1 MDEIA
6 QTGGG
11 GLTPLTVVRRPA
23 DELGINI
30 DALASFVDSTGA
42 LAFVDLETTGLSDD
56 PAAGIL
62 EFGAALIDPGD
73 RIITTVEG
81 LVRPSGPIPLTISHL
96 TGLTDSDVKG
106 APAIDEVA
114 KAIQLALEGRTLVAH
129 NADFERSFLMKF
141 VSTSLGESNYL
152 DTQDFLAIAHP
163 DAPDLR
169 LDTFTRSLLQR
180 AERHRALSD
189 ALDTLRVVSIAAEGA
204 RAGEHRYSV
213 ARNALESYAPE
224 SPWLP
229 LFRSD
234 AVVTPTEMPGQYA
247 VIQPTNESPVP
258 FHEDAIASV
267 LADEDRGRRYFPNYR
282 VREQQ
287 IELSRHFV
295 RNLAG
300 GGRSLLEGGT
310 GVGKSLA
317 YLAAA
322 IPFAMERAAGEVA
335 APIVISTRT
344 KLLQDQLLHKDI
356 PAAAAMFGYPDI
368 KVVSIKGRA
377 NYVCARRITQVLAE
391 GREPQMFASDR
402 LAYAA
407 LATAGSLRRYGEIAT
422 LPPAV
427 LYRFRPLRDL
437 VHRSVAAR
445 AEHCTREQCASER
458 QCPFGRRRAALAKAH
473 LVIANHDLLLRWPP
487 DYPSFTDA
495 IIDEAHELTGVA
507 DEVYALE
514 VRPPEVLDRID
525 DLFGRPSEGRRGAGL
540 LGRSG
545 LREMETDVRAW
556 RRGTQQDF
564 VALGR
569 CLAGRASEYGE
580 VQLPAYPD
588 RVFPDAAE
596 LARVA
601 ADRITS
607 AADAADRIAQE
618 REKDEDE
625 LLVVQRITSELRT
638 ASDALR
644 GAFAGGDD
652 DAVSAF
658 ERLDP
663 PFDRWRLAVR
673 AVSPANAFHE
683 RFVDRLESLACV
695 SSSLFVGGDSFAALG
710 ELEIERHGE
719 PAATRISVESP
730 FAYAEHL
737 RAVAFQSRGELVTET
752 VDVLADLT
760 RLLGGRTLGLF
771 TSLSRMREVCEQL
784 SERLRGEGYE
794 ILMPRRASDDPAVL
808 VERFSRAGGGMV
820 LLGARTFWQGLDIPG
835 PALQAVVIEKLPFEV
850 PTELR
855 KRREARIRAAGED
868 PFERYTMGKMLLN
881 LKQMAGRLI
890 RSEDDR
896 GVVVI
901 VEGRTDRRY
910 FRQLEQAFPSATRVE
925 VAERADLPSLIEQV
939 GIEPNQRATLPAP
952 DSRRR

>member
-1 MDEIA
+1 MDEA
-6 QTGGG
+6 VRTSVG
-11 GLTPLTVVRRPA
+11 GLAPLVVAQRPA
-23 DELGINI
+23 AELEIDF
-30 DALASFVDSTGA
+30 DALASFVDATGA

-56 PAAGIL
+56 PAAEIL
-62 EFGAALIDPGD
+62 EFGAVLIDPGA
-73 RIITTVEG
+73 RFATTVEG
-81 LVRPSGPIPLTISHL
+81 LVRPSRPVPLTISHL
-96 TGLTDSDVKG
+96 TGLTDSDVMG
-106 APAIDEVA
+106 APGIEEVA
-114 KAIQLALEGRTLVAH
+114 KAIQLALEGRTLIAH
-129 NADFERSFLMKF
+129 NAEFERSFLTRF
-141 VSTSLGESNYL
+141 VSTGLGEYRYL

-180 AERHRALSD
+180 AELHRALSD
-189 ALDTLRVVSIAAEGA
+189 ALDTLRVVSVAAKGA
-204 RAGEHRYSV
+204 RDGERRYAI

-229 LFRSD
+229 LICSEA
-234 AVVTPTEMPGQYA
+234 AVAPTEPPGQFA
-247 VIQPTNESPVP
+247 VIQLTNESPVP
-258 FHEDAIASV
+258 FDEDAIAAT
-267 LADEDRGRRYFPNYR
+267 LADANRGRRYFPNYR

-287 IELSRHFV
+287 IELARHFV
-295 RNLAG
+295 RNLAE

-322 IPFAMERAAGEVA
+322 IPFAMERAAGQDSTPVL
-335 APIVISTRT
+335 ISTRT
-344 KLLQDQLLHKDI
+344 KLLQDQLLDKDI

-391 GREPQMFASDR
+391 GRQPQMFASDR

-407 LATAGSLRRYGEIAT
+407 LATAGSIRRFGEVAA

-427 LYRFRPLRDL
+427 LHRFRPLRDL

-445 AEHCTREQCASER
+445 AEHCTREQCATER
-458 QCPFGRRRAALAKAH
+458 SCPFGRRRAALAKAH
-473 LVIANHDLLLRWPP
+473 LGIANHALLLRWPP
-487 DYPSFTDA
+487 DYPNFTDA

-514 VRPPEVLDRID
+514 VRPPDVLDRID
-525 DLFGRPSEGRRGAGL
+525 DLFGRPAEGRRGTGL

-545 LREMETDVRAW
+545 LRQLETDVRAW

-569 CLAGRASEYGE
+569 CLAGSASEYGE

-588 RVFPDAAE
+588 RVFPEAAE

-607 AADAADRIAQE
+607 AADAADRIAKE
-618 REKDEDE
+618 SGKGEDE
-625 LLVVQRITSELRT
+625 RLVVQRITSELC
-638 ASDALR
+638 AAADALR

-652 DAVSAF
+652 EVVAAF

-673 AVSPANAFHE
+673 AVSPADAFHE
-683 RFVDRLESLACV
+683 RFVDRLETLSCV

-719 PAATRISVESP
+719 PPVTRISVESP

-737 RAVAFQSRGELVTET
+737 RAVAFRSQGDLVTET

-771 TSLSRMREVCEQL
+771 TSLGRMRDVCERL

-820 LLGARTFWQGLDIPG
+820 LLGARTFWQGLDISG

-868 PFERYTMGKMLLN
+868 AFERYTLGKMLLN

-896 GVVVI
+896 GVVAI
-901 VEGRTDRRY
+901 VEGRPDRRY
-910 FRQLEQAFPSATRVE
+910 FGQLVEAFPSATSVE
-925 VAERADLPSLIEQV
+925 VAERSDLPGLISQV
-939 GIEPNQRATLPAP
+939 GIDTN
-952 DSRRR
+952 